1 MRQLLLF
8 MVSLF
13 WLGSAGP
20 SAVAASY
27 EVNFP
32 ADKSLGRLIIDT
44 SVHEKGKVALKPV
57 YVQARGRVM
66 IPSDS
71 LIHIV
76 LTYEGLE
83 HFAAFK
89 QLHPQQIVELQT
101 NKQEFEDSHLA
112 QCASWTN
119 LQKLL
124 LNDSLITDK
133 SMPIIARFTRLK
145 ELKIGKTDIH
155 GSNFELLKNL
165 TCLQN
170 LNIQGTALVPGAL
183 AKLLP
188 VFPSLIWLDLAKTSL
203 ADDDLAV
210 VVKAANITS
219 LSLIGNPRVT
229 NRGMKTLAS
238 LKNLQQLYL
247 TDTSVTDTALADLRR
262 MPGLRQLTVR
272 AAKFW
277 QGGKSPIGALKFEII
292 DATRT
297 YQVPTEL
304 FSPLH

>member
-1 MRQLLLF
+1 MFRYADLDKK
-8 MVSLF
+8 
-13 WLGSAGP
+13 SA
-20 SAVAASY
+20 
-27 EVNFP
+27 P
-32 ADKSLGRLIIDT
+32 AEAGTLSDRSSGR
-44 SVHEKGKVALKPV
+44 SVPRELK
-57 YVQARGRVM
+57 
-66 IPSDS
+66 
-71 LIHIV
+71 L
-76 LTYEGLE
+76 
-83 HFAAFK
+83 
-89 QLHPQQIVELQT
+89 VELEVIDQR
-101 NKQEFEDSHLA
+101 SVLV
-112 QCASWTN
+112 
-119 LQKLL
+119 LQI
-124 LNDSLITDK
+124 DI
-133 SMPIIARFTRLK
+133 
-145 ELKIGKTDIH
+145 EL
-155 GSNFELLKNL
+155 E
-165 TCLQN
+165 
-170 LNIQGTALVPGAL
+170 VPR
-183 AKLLP
+183 P
-188 VFPSLIWLDLAKTSL
+188 L